1 MIVCFH
7 TKLDRLYHLVVALAC
22 CAFLFC
28 VYRWLRE
35 NPVFVAPA
43 AKLDAGQE
51 EDLPSWVIEHVSKR
65 AEECRRAAEQKE
77 KERLQRVRQR
87 MADAGKERKAKM
99 ARAANVFVI
108 GGRGPSTK
116 DDKKP
121 QLPAL
126 PWETKSD
133 KDDAFLLSDNDEEG
147 GKQPTMKDAMREL
160 WDMDSDDE
168 DGKRQDDDEMDVR
181 KVIYC
186 SRTHSQLSQFMGEI
200 RRTEWGKDLKAV
212 VLASRKS
219 MCIHE
224 KVSSLKSST
233 RVNAACLDLQRG
245 KGDTESRGD
254 EASSRKQTKKK
265 SSCPFLADEMKLLD
279 LRDIVLAEV
288 QDIEDIVSHGRAH
301 SACPYYASRSAV
313 KSAELVAL
321 PYTSLV
327 HKGTREALGVSLDG
341 NVVIIDEAH
350 NLIDAVNE
358 VHSAVLHHSAISA
371 LRKLFQMYM
380 FKYQLRLSRQSVK
393 CIQQVELV
401 LKSFE
406 EFMQKTQKKPST
418 RTAGD
423 AATQCQKKELG
434 KLLPPACSPCKNA
447 RMRHILKRLNML
459 FQSRSCSY
467 KLHDLLI
474 FNHLILNVCD
484 D

>member
-1 MIVCFH
+1 
-7 TKLDRLYHLVVALAC
+7 
-22 CAFLFC
+22 
-28 VYRWLRE
+28 
-35 NPVFVAPA
+35 
-43 AKLDAGQE
+43 
-51 EDLPSWVIEHVSKR
+51 
-65 AEECRRAAEQKE
+65 
-77 KERLQRVRQR
+77 
-87 MADAGKERKAKM
+87 MADAGKERKAKV

-108 GGRGPSTK
+108 GGKGPSAAK
-116 DDKKP
+116 DDGKP
-121 QLPAL
+121 HLPAL

-133 KDDAFLLSDNDEEG
+133 KDDAFLLSDHDNDEEG
-147 GKQPTMKDAMREL
+147 GKQPTLKDAMREL

-168 DGKRQDDDEMDVR
+168 GGKREDDDEMDVR
-181 KVIYC
+181 KIIYC

-219 MCIHE
+219 MCIHD
-224 KVSSLKSST
+224 KVSALKSST

-245 KGDTESRGD
+245 KGDNADARGD
-254 EASSRKQTKKK
+254 EASSSSKKTTKK
-265 SSCPFLADEMKLLD
+265 SSCPFVADEMKLLD

-288 QDIEDIVSHGRAH
+288 QDIEDIVAHGRAH

-341 NVVIIDEAH
+341 NVIVIDEAH

-358 VHSAVLHHSAISA
+358 VHSAVLHQSAISA
-371 LRKLFQMYM
+371 LRKLFQMYL

-406 EFMQKTQKKPST
+406 EFMQKTQKKQTTTTARAAGEAAAPS
-418 RTAGD
+418 
-423 AATQCQKKELG
+423 QKKELG
-434 KLLPPACSPCKNA
+434 EPHRTKRCIRLRLENACAN
-447 RMRHILKRLNML
+447 R
-459 FQSRSCSY
+459 
-467 KLHDLLI
+467 
-474 FNHLILNVCD
+474 V
-484 D
+484 